1 MKLNKFGM
9 WGLSSLNG
17 ILMLVFG
24 IIAIAFPSL
33 TVAAIAI
40 YFAIAIMIGGLILS
54 LFAYRHRNVLLNW
67 KTRLIEGLLSLA
79 MGLVIVFNPQSAAA
93 FLLIIVG
100 LWAVFIGV
108 VFIASYF
115 MKNTPDL
122 TKAFGLI
129 AGLVSLVLGLI
140 IVLNPF
146 ESTRFVVVLI
156 GIYALAFGVFTMVYS
171 SKFFKGPNDNDED
184 IEILE

>member
-17 ILMLVFG
+17 ILMVGFG

-33 TVAAIAI
+33 TIAAITI
-40 YFAIAIMIGGLILS
+40 YFAIAIMVGGLVLS
-54 LFAYRHRNVLLNW
+54 LFAYRHRKELLNW
-67 KTRLIEGLLSLA
+67 KARLIEGLLSLA
-79 MGLVIVFNPQSAAA
+79 LGLVIVFNPQSAAA

-100 LWAVFIGV
+100 LWAIFIGI

-115 MKNTPDL
+115 NKNTPDL
-122 TKAFGLI
+122 TRTFSLIVGLI
-129 AGLVSLVLGLI
+129 SLVLGAI
-140 IVLNPF
+140 IVFNPF

-171 SKFFKGPNDNDED
+171 SKFFNTQKEND
-184 IEILE
+184 ILE